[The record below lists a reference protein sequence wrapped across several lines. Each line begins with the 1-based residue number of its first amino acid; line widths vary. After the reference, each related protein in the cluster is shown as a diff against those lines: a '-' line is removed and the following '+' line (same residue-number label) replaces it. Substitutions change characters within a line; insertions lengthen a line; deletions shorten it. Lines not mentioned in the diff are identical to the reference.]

1 MTTRPAD
8 PESTTGG
15 GLAWRERLFT
25 TLQKR
30 GAIAV
35 LILVVAIA
43 ALTFDNFLTAQN
55 LQNIVLQGAFL
66 GLIVVGMTFV
76 IISGG
81 IDLSVGSILALGGVI
96 AAQTV
101 TIFWPLALILPPLL
115 CGLIGF
121 GNGLLIAKAKMS
133 FFIVT
138 LAGLLGIRGLAL
150 ALAGERPI
158 RIDGGS
164 PFVWFGQGQI
174 LGVAVPIVIVVVA
187 FIVGGLVLART
198 GYGRVIFAIGGS
210 EESARRMGVAGGRTK
225 TIAYHPTA
233 GAAGAMG
240 CGRVVVASGW
250 GDGSARL
257 MGLPVDRTKIIAY
270 TTSGALAGL
279 AGALLAARLSAGD
292 PNAGL
297 VWELDAISAV
307 VVGGTLLTGGA
318 GSMSGSLA
326 GVLLLSVLQNLINQ
340 VGTLGSYTQQL
351 VSGVFLIAVVL
362 VQAYLARKPATIDKG
377 LANRFGVG
385 RLL

>member
-43 ALTFDNFLTAQN
+43 ALAFDNFLTAQN

-96 AAQTV
+96 AALTV
-101 TIFWPLALILPPLL
+101 ILPPLL

-121 GNGLLIAKAKMS
+121 GNGLLIAKAKMAP
-133 FFIVT
+133 FIVT

-158 RIDGGS
+158 GIDAGS
-164 PFVWFGQGQI
+164 PFAWFGQGQV
-174 LGVAVPIVIVVVA
+174 LGVGTGCHL
-187 FIVGGLVLART
+187 GGRRR
-198 GYGRVIFAIGGS
+198 GYAADRW
-210 EESARRMGVAGGRTK
+210 RRLDERVAGG
-225 TIAYHPTA
+225 
-233 GAAGAMG
+233 GAAPQHTPEPDQPT
-240 CGRVVVASGW
+240 R
-250 GDGSARL
+250 
-257 MGLPVDRTKIIAY
+257 
-270 TTSGALAGL
+270 
-279 AGALLAARLSAGD
+279 
-292 PNAGL
+292 NAG
-297 VWELDAISAV
+297 
-307 VVGGTLLTGGA
+307 
-318 GSMSGSLA
+318 
-326 GVLLLSVLQNLINQ
+326 
-340 VGTLGSYTQQL
+340 
-351 VSGVFLIAVVL
+351 F
-362 VQAYLARKPATIDKG
+362 
-377 LANRFGVG
+377 
-385 RLL
+385 

>member
-43 ALTFDNFLTAQN
+43 ALAFDNFLTAQN

-101 TIFWPLALILPPLL
+101 TAFWPLALILPPLL

-121 GNGLLIAKAKMS
+121 GNGLLIAKAKMAP
-133 FFIVT
+133 FIVT

-174 LGVAVPIVIVVVA
+174 LGIAVPIVFVVVA

-198 GYGRVIFAIGGS
+198 GYGRVIFAIGG
-210 EESARRMGVAGGRTK
+210 RGGGGR
-225 TIAYHPTA
+225 
-233 GAAGAMG
+233 G
-240 CGRVVVASGW
+240 
-250 GDGSARL
+250 
-257 MGLPVDRTKIIAY
+257 
-270 TTSGALAGL
+270 
-279 AGALLAARLSAGD
+279 
-292 PNAGL
+292 
-297 VWELDAISAV
+297 
-307 VVGGTLLTGGA
+307 VGGPRGR
-318 GSMSGSLA
+318 
-326 GVLLLSVLQNLINQ
+326 
-340 VGTLGSYTQQL
+340 
-351 VSGVFLIAVVL
+351 
-362 VQAYLARKPATIDKG
+362 RK
-377 LANRFGVG
+377 N
-385 RLL
+385 